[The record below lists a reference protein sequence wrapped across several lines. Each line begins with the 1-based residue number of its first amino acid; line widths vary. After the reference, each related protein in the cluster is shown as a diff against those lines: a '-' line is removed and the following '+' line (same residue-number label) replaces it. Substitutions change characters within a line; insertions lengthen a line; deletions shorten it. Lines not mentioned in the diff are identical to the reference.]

1 MDSLKKTEITSSIR
15 HIARFLKSEID
26 LPFRSPEYRKT
37 EKQQEEEHRQLQS
50 VLRHANATNM
60 KLIVSY

>member
-15 HIARFLKSEID
+15 HIARFLKTEID

-37 EKQQEEEHRQLQS
+37 EKQ
-50 VLRHANATNM
+50 RHANATNM